1 MTLLV
6 GLVMLVVLILL
17 VVSAIR
23 TSNSQLRTVGNVQ
36 AQNEAIAAA
45 QQGVERLLGSVT
57 NFTAPPATQ
66 TVNVD
71 INGDGVTDYTATVE
85 TPACLQSITATG
97 YSDAYD
103 PSTPGGA
110 ASIAPQNTYWDIK
123 ATATD
128 TRTGAVAAMHQG
140 VRVLLPASATC

>member
-1 MTLLV
+1 MMKKQAQPSTRRPSTLPGQRGMTLLV
-6 GLVMLVVLILL
+6 SLVMLVVLILL

-23 TSNSQLRTVGNVQ
+23 MSNSQLRTVGNVQ

-85 TPACLQSITATG
+85 TPA
-97 YSDAYD
+97 
-103 PSTPGGA
+103 
-110 ASIAPQNTYWDIK
+110 
-123 ATATD
+123 
-128 TRTGAVAAMHQG
+128 
-140 VRVLLPASATC
+140 